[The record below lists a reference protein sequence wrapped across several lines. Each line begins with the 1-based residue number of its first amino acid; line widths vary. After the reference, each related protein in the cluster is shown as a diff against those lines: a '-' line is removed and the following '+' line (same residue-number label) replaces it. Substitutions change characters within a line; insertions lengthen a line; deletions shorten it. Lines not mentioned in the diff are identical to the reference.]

1 MTTTTRN
8 GTAKTRR
15 ATALVSGA
23 DSERL
28 GTGVTKPTHRE
39 IVRQKNESFKEKAE
53 KPTMPKDSRKKS
65 DDENIPERGGGDP
78 LPTSFYAQ

>member
-39 IVRQKNESFKEKAE
+39 IVRQKNEPSKEKAE
-53 KPTMPKDSRKKS
+53 KPTMLRDSRKRS
-65 DDENIPERGGGDP
+65 DGENIPERGSDNT
-78 LPTSFYAQ
+78 LPTSFYPE